1 MYKRLVKA
9 YVKDE
14 LEKGKNIDKIR
25 KKLLKSGYKEKDVN
39 SVLRTYEFREKDLMN
54 KGEEVAVEGT
64 TSKIWLVVALVIIV
78 INAAFFYYYFTNPN
92 YVLVRET
99 PTGLV
104 VEDIT
109 EEELRNL
116 EMSLNASNGVE
127 GLTEIS

>member
-54 KGEEVAVEGT
+54 KGNEVAVEGT
-64 TSKIWLVVALVIIV
+64 TSKIWLIVAVVVLLV
-78 INAAFFYYYFTNPN
+78 NAAFFYYYFNNAN
-92 YVLVRET
+92 YVLVSET

-104 VEDIT
+104 TTRISA
-109 EEELRNL
+109 EELRIL
-116 EMSLNASNGVE
+116 EESLNVSDKVE
-127 GLTEIS
+127 GLTGIS